1 MSPELISILVLVVVF
16 VIATTRSVNMG
27 ALAFAAAF
35 AVGGLVAD
43 LDADGIFAG
52 FPGDLFVVLVGV
64 TYLFAI
70 ARANGTTDWLVHA
83 AVRLVR
89 GRVALIPWV
98 MFALT
103 GALTAIGAVSPA
115 AVAIVAPVAL
125 SFAARYGISPLLMGA
140 MVVHGAQA
148 GGFSPIS
155 IYGSIVNGIVEREK
169 LPGNEVVL
177 FLASLAANLVIAA
190 VVFVV
195 CGGLKLWAR
204 GAVTDSDSAGA
215 DPTPAAGSPAQGAGS
230 PAQGAGSPAQGAG
243 SPAQGAG
250 SPAPA
255 AGSPA
260 PAAGSPAPAA
270 SNTAPGAGS
279 PAPAASHAVAAASS
293 PAPAASN
300 PAPAAGSRAA
310 GAARVGAA
318 APGTAQL
325 RTHPAPAT
333 PTRSPEETRLTP
345 ARTATLTSLLALV
358 VAVLVFD
365 LDAGLTAI
373 TLAVLLSTA
382 WPEDSRK
389 ATGQIAWPTVL
400 LICGV
405 LTYVGVLDEMGT
417 ITWAGEGVGGIG
429 VPLLAAVLLCYIGA
443 LVSAFASSVGIMGA
457 LIPLAVPFLERGEI
471 GAIGMIAALA
481 VSATVVDVSPFSTNG
496 ALVLAAAPDVDRERF
511 FRQLMVYGGI
521 VVAVVPAAAWLVMVV
536 PGWG

>member
-35 AVGGLVAD
+35 AVGGLVAG

-195 CGGLKLWAR
+195 CGGLKLWAQ
-204 GAVTDSDSAGA
+204 GAVAESDNAGGGPA
-215 DPTPAAGSPAQGAGS
+215 QAAGSPAQAGGR
-230 PAQGAGSPAQGAG
+230 AQ
-243 SPAQGAG
+243 
-250 SPAPA
+250 A

-260 PAAGSPAPAA
+260 PAAGDAAPAA
-270 SNTAPGAGS
+270 GD
-279 PAPAASHAVAAASS
+279 
-293 PAPAASN
+293 

-310 GAARVGAA
+310 GAARVGDGGTPCSSEAESLGE
-318 APGTAQL
+318 APGTARL

-333 PTRSPEETRLTP
+333 PTPGPEETRLTP
-345 ARTATLTSLLALV
+345 ARIATLISLLALV
-358 VAVLVFD
+358 IAVLVLD

-373 TLAVLLSTA
+373 TLAVVLSTA
-382 WPEDSRK
+382 WPDDSRK
-389 ATGQIAWPTVL
+389 ATGEIAWPTVL

-471 GAIGMIAALA
+471 GAIGMVAALA

-536 PGWG
+536 PSWG

>member
-16 VIATTRSVNMG
+16 VLATTRSVNMG

-35 AVGGLVAD
+35 GVGTLVAD

-125 SFAARYGISPLLMGA
+125 SFATRYSISPLLMGT

-169 LPGNEVVL
+169 LPGSEVGL
-177 FLASLAANLVIAA
+177 FLASLVANLLIAA
-190 VVFVV
+190 VLFAVL
-195 CGGLKLWAR
+195 GGRKLWAR
-204 GAVTDSDSAGA
+204 GAVTPEDGGGSGTGARSTGTGAGPAGTGAGAGSGAGA
-215 DPTPAAGSPAQGAGS
+215 DSGTG
-230 PAQGAGSPAQGAG
+230 
-243 SPAQGAG
+243 
-250 SPAPA
+250 
-255 AGSPA
+255 
-260 PAAGSPAPAA
+260 
-270 SNTAPGAGS
+270 TAPGAKGA
-279 PAPAASHAVAAASS
+279 APAAVAV
-293 PAPAASN
+293 
-300 PAPAAGSRAA
+300 R
-310 GAARVGAA
+310 
-318 APGTAQL
+318 PGRGTGG
-325 RTHPAPAT
+325 TEDTGP
-333 PTRSPEETRLTP
+333 RLGP
-345 ARTATLTSLLALV
+345 ARIATLAALVALV
-358 VAVLVFD
+358 VAVLGFD
-365 LDAGLTAI
+365 LDAGLSAV
-373 TLAVLLSTA
+373 TLAVVLSTA
-382 WPEDSRK
+382 WPDDSRR
-389 ATGQIAWPTVL
+389 AVGQIVWSTVL

-405 LTYVGVLDEMGT
+405 LTYVGVLEEMGT

-443 LVSAFASSVGIMGA
+443 IVSAFASSVGIMGA
-457 LIPLAVPFLERGEI
+457 LIPLAVPFLAQGEI
-471 GAIGMIAALA
+471 GAVGMVAALA

-496 ALVLAAAPDVDRERF
+496 ALVLAAAPDVDRDRF
-511 FRQLMVYGGI
+511 FRQLMIYGGI
-521 VVAVVPAAAWLVMVV
+521 VVAAVPALVWLVLVV
-536 PGWG
+536 PGLG

>member
-115 AVAIVAPVAL
+115 AVAIVAPIAL

-177 FLASLAANLVIAA
+177 FLASLAANLVIAG

-204 GAVTDSDSAGA
+204 GAVEEPGA
-215 DPTPAAGSPAQGAGS
+215 DGDGGADAQGTAGGTGTVQPS
-230 PAQGAGSPAQGAG
+230 PGGTATVTTVPTRS
-243 SPAQGAG
+243 
-250 SPAPA
+250 
-255 AGSPA
+255 
-260 PAAGSPAPAA
+260 
-270 SNTAPGAGS
+270 TAPGA
-279 PAPAASHAVAAASS
+279 
-293 PAPAASN
+293 
-300 PAPAAGSRAA
+300 
-310 GAARVGAA
+310 
-318 APGTAQL
+318 
-325 RTHPAPAT
+325 
-333 PTRSPEETRLTP
+333 TRLTP
-345 ARTATLTSLLALV
+345 SRVATLISLLALV
-358 VAVLVFD
+358 IAVLVFD

-373 TLAVLLSTA
+373 TLAVVLSTL
-382 WPEDSRK
+382 WPDDSRK
-389 ATGQIAWPTVL
+389 AVGEIAWPTVL

-471 GAIGMIAALA
+471 GAIGMVAALA

>member
-1 MSPELISILVLVVVF
+1 MSPELVSILVLVVVF

-27 ALAFAAAF
+27 ALALAAAF
-35 AVGGLVAD
+35 GVGELVAG

-103 GALTAIGAVSPA
+103 GALTAIGALSPA
-115 AVAIVAPVAL
+115 AVAIVAPIAL

-140 MVVHGAQA
+140 LVVHGAQA

-169 LPGNEVVL
+169 LPGNEIVL
-177 FLASLAANLVIAA
+177 FLASLIVNLVIAGI
-190 VVFVV
+190 VFVLF
-195 CGGLKLWAR
+195 GGLRLWAR
-204 GAVTDSDSAGA
+204 GSVTAGG
-215 DPTPAAGSPAQGAGS
+215 DPGGTGDEGRARPAEGGTGTR
-230 PAQGAGSPAQGAG
+230 
-243 SPAQGAG
+243 
-250 SPAPA
+250 PAPA
-255 AGSPA
+255 A
-260 PAAGSPAPAA
+260 
-270 SNTAPGAGS
+270 T
-279 PAPAASHAVAAASS
+279 AVATR
-293 PAPAASN
+293 PDT
-300 PAPAAGSRAA
+300 
-310 GAARVGAA
+310 
-318 APGTAQL
+318 APGTAPG
-325 RTHPAPAT
+325 T
-333 PTRSPEETRLTP
+333 TRLTP
-345 ARTATLTSLLALV
+345 ARIATLTALVALV
-358 VAVLVFD
+358 VAVLALD

-389 ATGQIAWPTVL
+389 AVGQIAWPTVL

-405 LTYVGVLDEMGT
+405 LTYVGVLEEMGT
-417 ITWAGEGVGGIG
+417 IKWAGEGVGGIG

-457 LIPLAVPFLERGEI
+457 LIPLAVPFLAQGEI
-471 GAIGMIAALA
+471 GAVGMVAALA

-521 VVAVVPAAAWLVMVV
+521 VVAVVPAVVWLVMVV
-536 PGWG
+536 PGFG

>member
-115 AVAIVAPVAL
+115 AVAIVAPIAL

-195 CGGLKLWAR
+195 CGGLKLWAQ
-204 GAVTDSDSAGA
+204 GAVTESGSDSNNGDRAPAAASPG
-215 DPTPAAGSPAQGAGS
+215 PAAG
-230 PAQGAGSPAQGAG
+230 
-243 SPAQGAG
+243 
-250 SPAPA
+250 
-255 AGSPA
+255 
-260 PAAGSPAPAA
+260 
-270 SNTAPGAGS
+270 
-279 PAPAASHAVAAASS
+279 
-293 PAPAASN
+293 N
-300 PAPAAGSRAA
+300 PDPAAGSRVA
-310 GAARVGAA
+310 GAAQVGAA

-333 PTRSPEETRLTP
+333 PTPSPEETRLTP

-373 TLAVLLSTA
+373 TLAVVLSTA

-471 GAIGMIAALA
+471 GAVGMIAALA

>member
-35 AVGGLVAD
+35 GVGTLVAD

-115 AVAIVAPVAL
+115 AVAIVAPIAL
-125 SFAARYGISPLLMGA
+125 SFATRYSISPLLMGT

-169 LPGNEVVL
+169 LPGSEVGL
-177 FLASLAANLVIAA
+177 FLASLVANLLIAA
-190 VVFVV
+190 VLFALL
-195 CGGLKLWAR
+195 GGRKLWAR
-204 GAVTDSDSAGA
+204 GAVTPEDGGAPGKGGTGTRGTGAGTGA
-215 DPTPAAGSPAQGAGS
+215 DTGTGTSTGAG
-230 PAQGAGSPAQGAG
+230 GT
-243 SPAQGAG
+243 
-250 SPAPA
+250 APA
-255 AGSPA
+255 AVAVRPDQETGGPE
-260 PAAGSPAPAA
+260 
-270 SNTAPGAGS
+270 GAG
-279 PAPAASHAVAAASS
+279 
-293 PAPAASN
+293 
-300 PAPAAGSRAA
+300 
-310 GAARVGAA
+310 VG
-318 APGTAQL
+318 
-325 RTHPAPAT
+325 
-333 PTRSPEETRLTP
+333 LTP
-345 ARTATLTSLLALV
+345 ARIATLVALVALV
-358 VAVLVFD
+358 VAVLGFD
-365 LDAGLTAI
+365 LDAGLTAV
-373 TLAVLLSTA
+373 TLAVVLSTA
-382 WPEDSRK
+382 WPDDSRR
-389 ATGQIAWPTVL
+389 AVGEIAWSTVL

-405 LTYVGVLDEMGT
+405 LTYVGVLEEMGT

-443 LVSAFASSVGIMGA
+443 VVSAFASSVGIMGA
-457 LIPLAVPFLERGEI
+457 LIPLAVPFLAQGEI
-471 GAIGMIAALA
+471 GAVGMVAALA

-496 ALVLAAAPDVDRERF
+496 ALVLAAAPDVDRDRF
-511 FRQLMVYGGI
+511 FRQLMIYGGI
-521 VVAVVPAAAWLVMVV
+521 VVAAVPALAWLVLVV
-536 PGWG
+536 PGFG

>member
-35 AVGGLVAD
+35 GVGTLVAD

-83 AVRLVR
+83 SVRLVR

-115 AVAIVAPVAL
+115 AVAVVAPIAL
-125 SFAARYGISPLLMGA
+125 SFATRYGISPLLMGT

-169 LPGNEVVL
+169 LPGSEVGL
-177 FLASLAANLVIAA
+177 FFASLVANLLIAA
-190 VVFVV
+190 VLFAVL
-195 CGGLKLWAR
+195 GGRKLWAQ
-204 GAVTDSDSAGA
+204 GAVADGDDADGTGGDGGRGDAETTDGTAGTGTGTGSGTGSAS
-215 DPTPAAGSPAQGAGS
+215 SPGH
-230 PAQGAGSPAQGAG
+230 
-243 SPAQGAG
+243 
-250 SPAPA
+250 
-255 AGSPA
+255 
-260 PAAGSPAPAA
+260 
-270 SNTAPGAGS
+270 TAVAVRPEPGAGGGLGGT
-279 PAPAASHAVAAASS
+279 VL
-293 PAPAASN
+293 N
-300 PAPAAGSRAA
+300 PARI
-310 GAARVGAA
+310 
-318 APGTAQL
+318 
-325 RTHPAPAT
+325 
-333 PTRSPEETRLTP
+333 
-345 ARTATLTSLLALV
+345 ATLVALVALV
-358 VAVLVFD
+358 VAVLGFD
-365 LDAGLTAI
+365 LDAGLTAV
-373 TLAVLLSTA
+373 TLAVVLSAA
-382 WPEDSRK
+382 WPDDSRR
-389 ATGQIAWPTVL
+389 AVGEIAWPTVL

-405 LTYVGVLDEMGT
+405 LTYVGVLEEMGT

-443 LVSAFASSVGIMGA
+443 IVSAFASSVGIMGA
-457 LIPLAVPFLERGEI
+457 LIPLAVPFLVQGEI
-471 GAIGMIAALA
+471 GAVGMVAALA

-496 ALVLAAAPDVDRERF
+496 ALVLAAAPDVDRDRF

-521 VVAVVPAAAWLVMVV
+521 VVAVVPALVWLVLVV
-536 PGWG
+536 PGFG

>member
-35 AVGGLVAD
+35 AVGGLVAN

-115 AVAIVAPVAL
+115 AVAIVAPIAL

-169 LPGNEVVL
+169 LPGDEVVL
-177 FLASLAANLVIAA
+177 FLASLAANLVIAG

-204 GAVTDSDSAGA
+204 GAVEEPGTGGDDGA
-215 DPTPAAGSPAQGAGS
+215 EG
-230 PAQGAGSPAQGAG
+230 
-243 SPAQGAG
+243 
-250 SPAPA
+250 
-255 AGSPA
+255 
-260 PAAGSPAPAA
+260 
-270 SNTAPGAGS
+270 
-279 PAPAASHAVAAASS
+279 
-293 PAPAASN
+293 
-300 PAPAAGSRAA
+300 
-310 GAARVGAA
+310 
-318 APGTAQL
+318 PGTAGGTGGTLPSSGTTGGALPSPGGTATATAVPTQS
-325 RTHPAPAT
+325 TAPDT
-333 PTRSPEETRLTP
+333 TRLTP
-345 ARTATLTSLLALV
+345 ARIATLVSLLALV
-358 VAVLVFD
+358 VAVLVLD

-373 TLAVLLSTA
+373 TLAVLLSTL
-382 WPEDSRK
+382 WPEDSRQ

-471 GAIGMIAALA
+471 GAIGMVAALA

>member
-35 AVGGLVAD
+35 GVGGLVAD

-115 AVAIVAPVAL
+115 AVAIVAPIAL

-155 IYGSIVNGIVEREK
+155 IYGSIVNGIVEREN

-177 FLASLAANLVIAA
+177 FLSSLAANLVIAG

-195 CGGLKLWAR
+195 CGGLKLWAQ
-204 GAVTDSDSAGA
+204 GAVDEHDG
-215 DPTPAAGSPAQGAGS
+215 GAGDDD
-230 PAQGAGSPAQGAG
+230 
-243 SPAQGAG
+243 G

-255 AGSPA
+255 AGM
-260 PAAGSPAPAA
+260 
-270 SNTAPGAGS
+270 
-279 PAPAASHAVAAASS
+279 
-293 PAPAASN
+293 
-300 PAPAAGSRAA
+300 RAA
-310 GAARVGAA
+310 GAATVPQKA
-318 APGTAQL
+318 APRPAEL
-325 RTHPAPAT
+325 RTGPASAT
-333 PTRSPEETRLTP
+333 GTLSPETTTLTP

-373 TLAVLLSTA
+373 TLAVILSTL
-382 WPEDSRK
+382 WPDDSRK
-389 ATGQIAWPTVL
+389 AVGEIAWPTVL

-417 ITWAGEGVGGIG
+417 ITWAGEGVGNIG

-471 GAIGMIAALA
+471 GAIGMVAALA

>member
-1 MSPELISILVLVVVF
+1 MSPELISILVLAVVF
-16 VIATTRSVNMG
+16 VIATTRSINMG

-35 AVGGLVAD
+35 AVGTLVAD

-70 ARANGTTDWLVHA
+70 ARSNGTTDWLVHA
-83 AVRLVR
+83 SVRLVR

-103 GALTAIGAVSPA
+103 GTLTAIGAVSPA
-115 AVAIVAPVAL
+115 AVAIVAPIAL

-140 MVVHGAQA
+140 MVVHGAQG

-169 LPGNEVVL
+169 LPGNEVTL
-177 FLASLAANLVIAA
+177 FLASLIVNLVIAA
-190 VVFVV
+190 VVFVA
-195 CGGLKLWAR
+195 CGGLRLWRQGSVTEVAGGDLKGR
-204 GAVTDSDSAGA
+204 GELRDQPQPAG
-215 DPTPAAGSPAQGAGS
+215 TGTT
-230 PAQGAGSPAQGAG
+230 
-243 SPAQGAG
+243 
-250 SPAPA
+250 
-255 AGSPA
+255 
-260 PAAGSPAPAA
+260 
-270 SNTAPGAGS
+270 TAPGTHPSPTTTATATRGTT
-279 PAPAASHAVAAASS
+279 PAPTSS
-293 PAPAASN
+293 LP
-300 PAPAAGSRAA
+300 
-310 GAARVGAA
+310 
-318 APGTAQL
+318 
-325 RTHPAPAT
+325 
-333 PTRSPEETRLTP
+333 LTP
-345 ARTATLTSLLALV
+345 PRTATLFSLVALV
-358 VAVLVFD
+358 VAVLVLD

-373 TLAVLLSTA
+373 TLAVVLSA
-382 WPEDSRK
+382 IWPDDSRK
-389 ATGQIAWPTVL
+389 AVGEIAWPTVL

-443 LVSAFASSVGIMGA
+443 IVSAFASSVGIMGA
-457 LIPLAVPFLERGEI
+457 LIPLAVPFLAQGEI
-471 GAIGMIAALA
+471 GAIGMVAALA

-521 VVAVVPAAAWLVMVV
+521 VVAVVPAVVWLLMVV

>member
-1 MSPELISILVLVVVF
+1 MSPELISILVLAVVF

-35 AVGGLVAD
+35 GVGTLVAG
-43 LDADGIFAG
+43 LDADGVFAG

-64 TYLFAI
+64 TYLFAV

-115 AVAIVAPVAL
+115 AVAIVAPIAL

-169 LPGNEVVL
+169 LPGSEITL
-177 FLASLAANLVIAA
+177 FLASLLVNLVIAG
-190 VVFVV
+190 VVFVL
-195 CGGLKLWAR
+195 CGGLRLWTR
-204 GAVTDSDSAGA
+204 GAVTDAGA
-215 DPTPAAGSPAQGAGS
+215 GTKGAGS
-230 PAQGAGSPAQGAG
+230 AEGVEGAGSGGGSGTGPDDGAG
-243 SPAQGAG
+243 TRTA
-250 SPAPA
+250 PAPA
-255 AGSPA
+255 PTAVATRPDA
-260 PAAGSPAPAA
+260 PASVPLSAP
-270 SNTAPGAGS
+270 
-279 PAPAASHAVAAASS
+279 VI
-293 PAPAASN
+293 
-300 PAPAAGSRAA
+300 
-310 GAARVGAA
+310 
-318 APGTAQL
+318 
-325 RTHPAPAT
+325 
-333 PTRSPEETRLTP
+333 
-345 ARTATLTSLLALV
+345 ATLVCLAALV
-358 VAVLVFD
+358 VAVLGFD

-373 TLAVLLSTA
+373 TLAVVLSTA
-382 WPEDSRK
+382 WPDDSRR
-389 ATGQIAWPTVL
+389 AVSEIAWPTVL

-443 LVSAFASSVGIMGA
+443 IVSAFASSVGIMGA
-457 LIPLAVPFLERGEI
+457 LIPLAVPFLAQGEI
-471 GAIGMIAALA
+471 GAVGMVAALA

-511 FRQLMVYGGI
+511 FRQLMAYGGI
-521 VVAVVPAAAWLVMVV
+521 VVAVVPAVAWLVMVV

>member
-1 MSPELISILVLVVVF
+1 MSPELVSILVLVVVF

-35 AVGGLVAD
+35 GVGTLVAD

-115 AVAIVAPVAL
+115 AVAIVAPIAL
-125 SFAARYGISPLLMGA
+125 SFATRYAISPLLMGT

-155 IYGSIVNGIVEREK
+155 IYGSIVNGIVEREG
-169 LPGNEVVL
+169 LPGSEVGL
-177 FLASLAANLVIAA
+177 FLASLIANLLIAA
-190 VVFVV
+190 VLFAVL
-195 CGGLKLWAR
+195 GGRKLWAR
-204 GAVTDSDSAGA
+204 GSVPVDGDG
-215 DPTPAAGSPAQGAGS
+215 PAEATGTGAG
-230 PAQGAGSPAQGAG
+230 GAAEKGPGKGTGTAG
-243 SPAQGAG
+243 
-250 SPAPA
+250 
-255 AGSPA
+255 
-260 PAAGSPAPAA
+260 
-270 SNTAPGAGS
+270 TAPT
-279 PAPAASHAVAAASS
+279 AVAVR
-293 PAPAASN
+293 PDRDTD
-300 PAPAAGSRAA
+300 GTG
-310 GAARVGAA
+310 GA
-318 APGTAQL
+318 
-325 RTHPAPAT
+325 
-333 PTRSPEETRLTP
+333 TRLTP
-345 ARTATLTSLLALV
+345 ARIATLVALVALV
-358 VAVLVFD
+358 VAVLGFD
-365 LDAGLTAI
+365 LDAGLTAVS
-373 TLAVLLSTA
+373 LAVVLSTA
-382 WPEDSRK
+382 WPDDSRR
-389 ATGQIAWPTVL
+389 AVGEIAWSTVL

-405 LTYVGVLDEMGT
+405 LTYVGVLEEMGT

-443 LVSAFASSVGIMGA
+443 IVSAFASSVGIMGA
-457 LIPLAVPFLERGEI
+457 LIPLAVPFLAQGEI
-471 GAIGMIAALA
+471 GAVGMVAALA

-496 ALVLAAAPDVDRERF
+496 ALVLAAAPDVDRDRF

-521 VVAVVPAAAWLVMVV
+521 VVAAVPALAWLVLVV
-536 PGWG
+536 PGFG

>member
-35 AVGGLVAD
+35 GVGELVAD

-83 AVRLVR
+83 AIRLVR

-103 GALTAIGAVSPA
+103 GILTGIGAVSPA

-125 SFAARYGISPLLMGA
+125 SFAAQYGISPLLMGA
-140 MVVHGAQA
+140 MVVHGAQG

-155 IYGSIVNGIVEREK
+155 IYGTIVNGIVEREK
-169 LPGNEVVL
+169 LPGNEIAL
-177 FLASLAANLVIAA
+177 FLASLFANIVIAG
-190 VVFVV
+190 VVFFA
-195 CGGLKLWAR
+195 CGGRKLWR
-204 GAVTDSDSAGA
+204 QGVVLEGGAGTTG
-215 DPTPAAGSPAQGAGS
+215 AAGSTGTAPSATTPSAGS
-230 PAQGAGSPAQGAG
+230 SSPSGTTGSGGSAPKGGKAPTEVVPRTVGADTSRVPDVSGG
-243 SPAQGAG
+243 
-250 SPAPA
+250 
-255 AGSPA
+255 
-260 PAAGSPAPAA
+260 
-270 SNTAPGAGS
+270 PGA
-279 PAPAASHAVAAASS
+279 V
-293 PAPAASN
+293 
-300 PAPAAGSRAA
+300 
-310 GAARVGAA
+310 
-318 APGTAQL
+318 
-325 RTHPAPAT
+325 
-333 PTRSPEETRLTP
+333 RLTP
-345 ARTATLTSLLALV
+345 ARIATLVSLVALV
-358 VAVLVFD
+358 LAVLLLD

-373 TLAVLLSTA
+373 TLAVVLSTA
-382 WPEDSRK
+382 WPADSRK
-389 ATGQIAWPTVL
+389 AVGEIAWSTVL

-405 LTYVGVLDEMGT
+405 LTYVGVLDQMGT
-417 ITWAGEGVGGIG
+417 IKWAGEGVGGIG

-457 LIPLAVPFLERGEI
+457 LIPLAVPFLAQGEI
-471 GAIGMIAALA
+471 GAVGMVCALA

-511 FRQLMVYGGI
+511 FRQLMIYGGI
-521 VVAVVPAAAWLVMVV
+521 VVAVVPAVAWLVMVV
-536 PGWG
+536 PGFG

>member
-35 AVGGLVAD
+35 GVGGLVAG
-43 LDADGIFAG
+43 LDADGVFAG

-83 AVRLVR
+83 AIRLVR

-125 SFAARYGISPLLMGA
+125 SFAARYGISPLLMGT

-155 IYGSIVNGIVEREK
+155 IYGSIVNGIVERER
-169 LPGNEVVL
+169 LPGSEITL
-177 FLASLAANLVIAA
+177 FLASLVANLVIAG
-190 VVFVV
+190 VVFLLF
-195 CGGLKLWAR
+195 GGPKLWAR
-204 GAVTDSDSAGA
+204 GAVTAPQDRAGGAPAPTGADVGAGA
-215 DPTPAAGSPAQGAGS
+215 DAGPRTDTDTETNTGTNTGTGTTRTATVTPT
-230 PAQGAGSPAQGAG
+230 
-243 SPAQGAG
+243 
-250 SPAPA
+250 APA
-255 AGSPA
+255 V
-260 PAAGSPAPAA
+260 
-270 SNTAPGAGS
+270 TVTEDDPG
-279 PAPAASHAVAAASS
+279 
-293 PAPAASN
+293 
-300 PAPAAGSRAA
+300 
-310 GAARVGAA
+310 
-318 APGTAQL
+318 
-325 RTHPAPAT
+325 
-333 PTRSPEETRLTP
+333 TRLTP
-345 ARTATLTSLLALV
+345 ARTATLVALVALV
-358 VAVLVFD
+358 VAVLGFD
-365 LDAGLTAI
+365 LDAGLASI
-373 TLAVLLSTA
+373 TLAVLLSTV
-382 WPEDSRK
+382 WPADSRT
-389 ATGQIAWPTVL
+389 AVGQIAWPTVL

-457 LIPLAVPFLERGEI
+457 LIPLAVPFLAQGEI
-471 GAIGMIAALA
+471 GAIGMVSALA

-511 FRQLMVYGGI
+511 FRQLMVYGGV
-521 VVAVVPAAAWLVMVV
+521 VVAVVPAVVWLVLVV

>member
-35 AVGGLVAD
+35 GVGTLVAD

-115 AVAIVAPVAL
+115 AVAIVAPIAL
-125 SFAARYGISPLLMGA
+125 SFATRYSISPLLMGT

-169 LPGNEVVL
+169 LPGSEIGL
-177 FLASLAANLVIAA
+177 FLASLVANLLIAA
-190 VVFVV
+190 VLFAVL
-195 CGGLKLWAR
+195 GGRKLWAR
-204 GAVTDSDSAGA
+204 GAVTPEDGGVPGQGTA
-215 DPTPAAGSPAQGAGS
+215 PARTGSSTGGSGTGTDGTGTGGTGAGTGTGT
-230 PAQGAGSPAQGAG
+230 GAT
-243 SPAQGAG
+243 
-250 SPAPA
+250 APA
-255 AGSPA
+255 AVAVRPEQETS
-260 PAAGSPAPAA
+260 
-270 SNTAPGAGS
+270 GAEGTGIRL
-279 PAPAASHAVAAASS
+279 
-293 PAPAASN
+293 N
-300 PAPAAGSRAA
+300 PARI
-310 GAARVGAA
+310 
-318 APGTAQL
+318 
-325 RTHPAPAT
+325 
-333 PTRSPEETRLTP
+333 
-345 ARTATLTSLLALV
+345 ATLVALAALV
-358 VAVLVFD
+358 VAVLGFD
-365 LDAGLTAI
+365 LDAGLTAV
-373 TLAVLLSTA
+373 TLAVVLSTA
-382 WPEDSRK
+382 WPDDSRR
-389 ATGQIAWPTVL
+389 AVGEIAWSTVL

-405 LTYVGVLDEMGT
+405 LTYVGVLEEMGT

-443 LVSAFASSVGIMGA
+443 IVSAFASSVGIMGA
-457 LIPLAVPFLERGEI
+457 LIPLAVPFLAQGEI
-471 GAIGMIAALA
+471 GAIGMVAALA

-496 ALVLAAAPDVDRERF
+496 ALVLAAAPDVDRDRF
-511 FRQLMVYGGI
+511 FRQLMIYGGI
-521 VVAVVPAAAWLVMVV
+521 VVAAVPVLAWLVLVV
-536 PGWG
+536 PGFG